1 MTNERE
7 WLQNNLKL
15 IALVEVLVRDMV
27 NLFNSSTGEFD
38 KEQFQALMAW
48 EEADDMAIYDE
59 GDADEKADI
68 VAQVGR
74 INPNIIEGLKEIIK
88 EAGI

>member
-7 WLQNNLKL
+7 WLQNNLKP
-15 IALVEVLVRDMV
+15 IVLVDALASDMG

-38 KEQFQALMAW
+38 KEQFHALMAR
-48 EEADDMAIYDE
+48 EEADDMSIYDE
-59 GDADEKADI
+59 ANADEKADI

-74 INPNIIEGLKEIIK
+74 INPNVIEGLKEIIK

>member
-7 WLQNNLKL
+7 WLKSNLKL
-15 IALVEVLVRDMV
+15 IALVDVLVSDMG
-27 NLFNSSTGEFD
+27 NLFNSSTGKFD
-38 KEQFQALMAW
+38 KEQFRALTAW

-59 GDADEKADI
+59 ANADEKADI

>member
-7 WLQNNLKL
+7 WLQNNLKPT
-15 IALVEVLVRDMV
+15 ALVDVLVSDME
-27 NLFNSSTGEFD
+27 NLFNFSTGEFD

-48 EEADDMAIYDE
+48 EEADNMAMYDE
-59 GDADEKADI
+59 ANADGKADI

-88 EAGI
+88 EAGV

>member
-7 WLQNNLKL
+7 WLQNNLKP
-15 IALVEVLVRDMV
+15 IVLVDVLLSDMG

-38 KEQFQALMAW
+38 KKQFQALMAW
-48 EEADDMAIYDE
+48 EEADNMAMYDE
-59 GDADEKADI
+59 ANADGKVDI
-68 VAQVGR
+68 VAQVER
-74 INPNIIEGLKEIIK
+74 SNPNIIEGLKEIIK

>member
-1 MTNERE
+1 MTSERE
-7 WLQNNLKL
+7 WLQNNLKP
-15 IALVEVLVRDMV
+15 IVLVDVLLSDMG

-48 EEADDMAIYDE
+48 EEADDMAMYDE
-59 GDADEKADI
+59 ANADEKADI

>member
-1 MTNERE
+1 MTSERE
-7 WLQNNLKL
+7 WLQNNLKP
-15 IALVEVLVRDMV
+15 IALLNVLASDMV

-48 EEADDMAIYDE
+48 EEADDMAMYDE
-59 GDADEKADI
+59 ANADEKADI
-68 VAQVGR
+68 VARLGR

>member
-15 IALVEVLVRDMV
+15 IVLVEVLASDMV

-48 EEADDMAIYDE
+48 EEAENMTIYDE
-59 GDADEKADI
+59 ANADEKADI

-88 EAGI
+88 EAGV

>member
-7 WLQNNLKL
+7 WLQNNLKP
-15 IALVEVLVRDMV
+15 IVLVDVLVTDMG

-48 EEADDMAIYDE
+48 EEADDMAMYDE
-59 GDADEKADI
+59 ANADEKADI

>member
-15 IALVEVLVRDMV
+15 IVLLDVLVSDME
-27 NLFNSSTGEFD
+27 NLFNFSTGEFD
-38 KEQFQALMAW
+38 KEQFKALMAW
-48 EEADDMAIYDE
+48 AEADDMAMYDE
-59 GDADEKADI
+59 GDADEKAEI

>member
-7 WLQNNLKL
+7 WLQNNLKS
-15 IALVEVLVRDMV
+15 IVLVEVLTSDMV

-48 EEADDMAIYDE
+48 EEADDMAMYDE
-59 GDADEKADI
+59 ANADGKADI

-74 INPNIIEGLKEIIK
+74 ISPNIIEGLKEIIK
-88 EAGI
+88 EAGV

>member
-1 MTNERE
+1 MTSERE
-7 WLQNNLKL
+7 WLQNNLKP
-15 IALVEVLVRDMV
+15 IVLVDVLLGDMG

-48 EEADDMAIYDE
+48 EEEDDMAMYDE
-59 GDADEKADI
+59 ANADEKADI

>member
-7 WLQNNLKL
+7 WLQNNLKPT
-15 IALVEVLVRDMV
+15 ALVDVLVSDME
-27 NLFNSSTGEFD
+27 NLFNFSTGEFD

-48 EEADDMAIYDE
+48 EEADDMAMYDE
-59 GDADEKADI
+59 ANADEKADI
-68 VAQVGR
+68 VAQVEM

>member
-1 MTNERE
+1 MND
-7 WLQNNLKL
+7 
-15 IALVEVLVRDMV
+15 IG
-27 NLFNSSTGEFD
+27 NLFNFSTGEFD

-48 EEADDMAIYDE
+48 EEADYMAMYDE
-59 GDADEKADI
+59 ANADGKADI
-68 VAQVGR
+68 VAKAGR

>member
-7 WLQNNLKL
+7 WLQNNLKP
-15 IALVEVLVRDMV
+15 IAVVNVLHDDGVG
-27 NLFNSSTGEFD
+27 LFHYSTGKFD
-38 KEQFQALMAW
+38 KEKFRALMK
-48 EEADDMAIYDE
+48 EEELDNVAIYDE

-68 VAQVGR
+68 VARVGR